1 LPAPKIRFA
10 AQGVKSPLTD
20 APFYRNWL
28 RKSAYKEGKDITDLQ
43 YVFCSDDTLLAM
55 NIQFLN
61 HRTLT
66 DILTFDYAAKDSP
79 EKVSGEIYISIDRVR
94 DNAKTFGVSVQ
105 QELSRVLIHGLLHLC
120 GYRDKTTAEKK
131 EMRSKEDHYLA
142 LQKNIAS

>member
-1 LPAPKIRFA
+1 MPAPKIRFA

-28 RKSAYKEGKDITDLQ
+28 RESAHKEGKDITDLQ

-79 EKVSGEIYISIDRVR
+79 ETVSGEIYISTDRVR

-131 EMRSKEDHYLA
+131 EMRSKEDHYLT
-142 LQKNIAS
+142 LQKNKAS